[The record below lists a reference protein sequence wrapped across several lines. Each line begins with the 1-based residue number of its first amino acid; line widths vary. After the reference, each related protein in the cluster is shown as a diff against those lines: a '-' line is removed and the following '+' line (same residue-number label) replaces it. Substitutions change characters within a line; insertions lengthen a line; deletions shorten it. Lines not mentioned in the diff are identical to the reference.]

1 MRGDRFVGIVSR
13 AKLLHGLVAGRTGGS
28 ASADDR
34 KLKAAVEKRLS
45 DGGVRL
51 SFSTSSSRGVVHVW
65 GVVATPEEKAA
76 VRAAAESA
84 PGVKENRAN
93 VGALPTY
100 MRPFIRAG

>member
-45 DGGVRL
+45 DAGVRTQIL
-51 SFSTSSSRGVVHVW
+51 NVVVSGGVVHVW

-84 PGVKENRAN
+84 SG
-93 VGALPTY
+93 
-100 MRPFIRAG
+100 